1 MSKEYAHCLSIIIFL
16 LKSNDDKTHLKHLP
30 LRTQAPHE
38 YLGMTLNPLFSKNQ
52 NMLELLLV
60 TREEHSTTD
69 RFFLVHTHSNLLL
82 LHQFLLFF
90 LIH

>member
-60 TREEHSTTD
+60 TREE
-69 RFFLVHTHSNLLL
+69 
-82 LHQFLLFF
+82 
-90 LIH
+90 LIHSLELYLYEPVTVSRQTILK